1 MLVIVSKE
9 FLKLSNLHML
19 LKQTTPSLPGNLA
32 LGTFGELPIVIST
45 KISLLYLLYPTSCRK
60 CCLLHLIK
68 QNLFAENIS
77 KTSNLITSNNSGI
90 SLPVFSS
97 RTNLKLRDISVTPKM
112 VEKVKT
118 NLDLSKASGPDCIPV
133 VVLKNC
139 QSELSY
145 KPAKLFNK
153 CLRSLVF

>member
-9 FLKLSNLHML
+9 FLKLPNLHML
-19 LKQTTPSLPGNLA
+19 LKQTTPSLPRNLA
-32 LGTFGELPIVIST
+32 LGTFGEMPIVIST
-45 KISLLYLLYPTSCRK
+45 KVSLLYLLYPTSCRK

-68 QNLFAENIS
+68 QNLSAENIS
-77 KTSNLITSNNSGI
+77 KTSNLDNCGI

-97 RTNLKLRDISVTPKM
+97 RTNLKLRYISVTLKM
-112 VEKVKT
+112 VKKVKT
-118 NLDLSKASGPDCIPV
+118 NLDLSKASGSDCTPV

-145 KPAKLFNK
+145 IPAKLFNK
-153 CLRSLVF
+153 RLRSLVF

>member
-9 FLKLSNLHML
+9 FLKLPNLHML
-19 LKQTTPSLPGNLA
+19 LRQTTPSLPRNLA

-45 KISLLYLLYPTSCRK
+45 KVSLLYLLYPTSWRK

-77 KTSNLITSNNSGI
+77 KTSNLDNSGI

-112 VEKVKT
+112 VKKVKT
-118 NLDLSKASGPDCIPV
+118 NFDLSKASGPDCTPV

-145 KPAKLFNK
+145 IPAKLFNK
-153 CLRSLVF
+153 RLRSLVF